1 MNCTLSGLRRRRH
14 RGCVSTTRAAA
25 FIASS
30 AVLAACGGGG
40 GGGGS
45 SMAPAAPPPGGGNP
59 TLEATFASIQANV
72 FDAICTACHIGAS
85 APLGL
90 RLDAANSYGLL
101 VGVASVQQPSLE
113 RVAPNDPDN
122 SYLIRKLEGT
132 AGVGGRMPLGGT
144 PLSQADINVIRQWII
159 DGAQRDV
166 TQAPA
171 ADPIRVSSVSPLP
184 DSDLSVLPATI
195 MVLFDRDLDA
205 STVNTATLTLERSGG
220 DGTFGDGN
228 EVAIVP
234 ASISVPAA
242 NPRAAVVDL
251 TGVAS
256 VADTYRATV
265 AGSGPSTV
273 MDLDAN
279 SLDGEFAGTFPS
291 GDGAAGGDFVV
302 TFAVVGLQPTLQS
315 IQDVVF
321 TPICSACH
329 TGPSGGALPA
339 GMDLTSLT
347 ASFMSLVGVASTEAP
362 AVMRVA
368 PGDPDSSYLIHKLE
382 GTATV
387 GDRMPF
393 GGPPLDQSTIDAIRQ
408 WITDGAAM

>member
-1 MNCTLSGLRRRRH
+1 MSTLSGLRRRLCASRA
-14 RGCVSTTRAAA
+14 SAPRAAA
-25 FIASS
+25 FIVSF

-40 GGGGS
+40 GGSGA
-45 SMAPAAPPPGGGNP
+45 SMGPAPPPPSSGGNP
-59 TLEATFASIQANV
+59 PLEATFASIQANV

-90 RLDAANSYGLL
+90 RLDSANSYGLL
-101 VGVASVQQPSLE
+101 VAVASVQQPGLE
-113 RVAPNDPDN
+113 RVAPSDPDN

-132 AGVGGRMPLGGT
+132 AAVGGRMPLGGT
-144 PLSQADINVIRQWII
+144 PLSQADIDVIRQWIV
-159 DGAQRDV
+159 DGALRD
-166 TQAPA
+166 APA
-171 ADPIRVSSVSPLP
+171 TPPADPIRVSSVSPLP
-184 DSDLSVLPATI
+184 DSDLSLLPTTI
-195 MVLFDRDLDA
+195 TVLFDRDLDA
-205 STVNTATLTLERSGG
+205 NTVNAATFTLERSGG

-234 ASISVPAA
+234 ASISVPGA
-242 NPRAAVVDL
+242 NPRAAVIAL
-251 TGVAS
+251 SGVAS
-256 VADTYRATV
+256 VPDTYRATV
-265 AGSGPSTV
+265 EGSGPSTV

-279 SLDGEFAGTFPS
+279 SLDGEFSGTFPS

-302 TFAVVGLQPTLQS
+302 TFEVVGLQPTLQS

-329 TGPSGGALPA
+329 TGPSGGVLPA

-347 ASFMSLVGVASTEAP
+347 ASFMSLVGISSINEP

-393 GGPPLDQSTIDAIRQ
+393 GGPPLDQATIDAIRQ